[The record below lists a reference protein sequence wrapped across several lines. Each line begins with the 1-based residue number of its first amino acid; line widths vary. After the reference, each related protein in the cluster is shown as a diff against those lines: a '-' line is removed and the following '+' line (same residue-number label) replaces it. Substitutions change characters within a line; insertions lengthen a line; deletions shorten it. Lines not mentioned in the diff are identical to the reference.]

1 MGTTVGN
8 WRFAQH
14 PVAAVHSAQPGDAS
28 VARHVAG
35 PHSGSITLTVEQVA
49 LLLPPALRGA
59 VAAQP
64 TTTVT
69 LPTITPVGLNRAA
82 VPPAV
87 GDGRSGLAPKA
98 LDEGVGTSKR
108 LSKAEFEAIVKGR
121 GNHNLVIPLEAKTW
135 SREVLMAFIESEGV
149 IRPTLC
155 SVPDQSFLENRD
167 MDKVDIDKALAQAT
181 VWLSTAD
188 AILVGSG
195 AGMGVDSGLSTFRGK
210 NAGVWP
216 GLEELGMAYEEI
228 CEPHWFQDDP
238 RLAWAFWRFCH
249 DTYQKTKPHRGY
261 ELVRDWAAAAPFGAF
276 SFTSNIDGHWEASG
290 WDGQRVVEVH
300 GAVRR
305 LQCSVPCC
313 QEVWQAPSDLGLRE
327 DSRRAVGSL
336 PHCPWCGKVARPA
349 VQMFGQDKGFSKQ
362 PRVSQAA
369 RYDAWL
375 RELASRPDSMR
386 MRIVCLELGCG
397 LTVPTVRRELEDV
410 VKRFPAARLIRVNLE
425 QPGMAK
431 ELSHKGVSLPMAAGA
446 AIRRLDE
453 AVRSWLA
460 GPPPAAGKGV
470 SRFCCVVWD
479 KAGGGAEVEAPLGAT
494 PEQVLRLLRRQP
506 GVDLDLGPSREIG
519 VTVYH
524 PLVAGTEASVAYA
537 EPVPAAMLADEAG
550 PLKATTLV
558 VQGVRFLSGRSPAIE
573 RRLEWANGLLDGVI
587 GDFGSEDFQA
597 KLAEVSVSDRR
608 GVSNLIRLTHAKV
621 LPDFG
626 LPPTPVGVMA
636 MSARIG
642 LLYFGSDDIAK
653 KADRSMELSGMS
665 KANTA
670 EQ

>member
-470 SRFCCVVWD
+470 ALLLRCLGQGRRRRG
-479 KAGGGAEVEAPLGAT
+479 GGGASGGHAGAGAAVAAEAAGRGSGPRAVKRDRRDRLPPARRRHRGVRGLRGAGPRRDVGGRSWAAQGHHACRPGRPLPQWEEPRHRAAPGVGERPPGRRHWGLRVRGLPGEARGGERQR
-494 PEQVLRLLRRQP
+494 PERRQQ
-506 GVDLDLGPSREIG
+506 LDQ
-519 VTVYH
+519 
-524 PLVAGTEASVAYA
+524 AYA
-537 EPVPAAMLADEAG
+537 CQGAA
-550 PLKATTLV
+550 
-558 VQGVRFLSGRSPAIE
+558 
-573 RRLEWANGLLDGVI
+573 
-587 GDFGSEDFQA
+587 
-597 KLAEVSVSDRR
+597 
-608 GVSNLIRLTHAKV
+608 
-621 LPDFG
+621 
-626 LPPTPVGVMA
+626 
-636 MSARIG
+636 
-642 LLYFGSDDIAK
+642 
-653 KADRSMELSGMS
+653 
-665 KANTA
+665 
-670 EQ
+670 